1 MEEGKEKRKLQEPK
15 AASGN
20 QHPGINKRR
29 IGAIMEARAAQY
41 LEEQGMQILERNYR
55 CRRGEI
61 DLIGQDGEYLVFVE
75 VKFRSTTGSG
85 YAADAVDVRKQ
96 RRICRVADYYRA
108 IHGLGDNTA
117 VRYDVVTVQGDEI
130 TWIRNAFPHIYQ
142 RRQQGGL

>member
-1 MEEGKEKRKLQEPK
+1 MQNKREKGSEYERK
-15 AASGN
+15 AA
-20 QHPGINKRR
+20 
-29 IGAIMEARAAQY
+29 AY
-41 LEEQGMQILERNYR
+41 LEQQGFQTLSFHFS
-55 CRRGEI
+55 CRQGEI
-61 DLIGQDGEYLVFVE
+61 DLIGQDEEYLVFVE

-108 IHGLGDNTA
+108 MHRLGDNTA